1 MCTEI
6 ANAQESVVAAIK
18 NLATTS
24 SRGGLGER
32 PPKIPMSSASPR
44 GRNREHKKILFF
56 FFPAVSIPTA
66 RTELVAGAIKKSAT
80 RSSRGGL
87 GERLPQILTSP
98 ASPQGRNRAHKKI
111 LFFFLPC
118 SSDFYSPAPVQLR
131 GQSATSRVTVQTALC
146 SFGDRLQA
154 SESLRT
160 LPSAAPGTKIKYQN

>member
-1 MCTEI
+1 LLQSKIWQRQVREE
-6 ANAQESVVAAIK
+6 ASESA
-18 NLATTS
+18 
-24 SRGGLGER
+24 
-32 PPKIPMSSASPR
+32 PPKSKCRQPHHEVGIAR
-44 GRNREHKKILFF
+44 TKRFFF